1 MMNCHSEGVSLKNLM
16 FSTRKM
22 RSFADTQDDIN
33 RLYNSLSVFTE
44 KGTTMYNNKFIAA
57 IIVAA
62 GKGTRMGSEMPK
74 QYMTIAGK
82 TILDTTLY
90 KFQKSN
96 EIDEIILV
104 VNKEDLDYVNSE
116 IALSYDKITHVI
128 PGGKTRTDSVF
139 EGIKAVRNDCGILL
153 IHDGVRPFVSYNLIS
168 TCVENAALYKACI
181 PVIDVVDTIKEVSK
195 DGFVQKTLNR
205 TQLKSVQTPQSFD
218 FDTIRECYFNAV
230 MEDETFTDD
239 ASIVEYYGYKV
250 KTIEGLPRNIKITTS
265 LDLRVAEILAN
276 IY

>member
-1 MMNCHSEGVSLKNLM
+1 
-16 FSTRKM
+16 
-22 RSFADTQDDIN
+22 
-33 RLYNSLSVFTE
+33 
-44 KGTTMYNNKFIAA
+44 MYNKKSVSA

-90 KFQKSN
+90 KFEKSN

-116 IALSYDKITHVI
+116 IAISYDKITHVI
-128 PGGKTRTDSVF
+128 PGGKTRTESVF

-168 TCVENAALYKACI
+168 TRIENAFLYKACI
-181 PVIDVVDTIKEVSK
+181 PVIDIVDTIKEVSK
-195 DGFVQKTLNR
+195 GGFVQKTLDR

-265 LDLRVAEILAN
+265 LDLRVAEILAS